1 MAQCN
6 STSGYAHRR
15 HERKEGRARPASP
28 ARVPKASNGSGTPR
42 SSLIA
47 TGRAGKWPTETNP
60 VRAHGWSGDRLRLR
74 CSRRLH
80 ALYWMGL
87 VADRVTLYQTNN
99 PAHSVTPRQQRYL
112 AVRGASSMLEHP
124 AFLSWSGRTGCLHPS
139 PLRGT
144 EGSNPSPS
152 SGESGAN
159 STQGF
164 GDLPPSSRLRL
175 GV

>member
-28 ARVPKASNGSGTPR
+28 AHVPKASNGSGTPR

-60 VRAHGWSGDRLRLR
+60 VPAHGWSGDRLVRLR

-80 ALYWMGL
+80 AHYWMGL
-87 VADRVTLYQTNN
+87 AADRLTLYQTNN

-124 AFLSWSGRTGCLHPS
+124 AFLILERSGRVPTSVSPTGDRGFESVSLHQRVRCEP
-139 PLRGT
+139 
-144 EGSNPSPS
+144 
-152 SGESGAN
+152 
-159 STQGF
+159 
-164 GDLPPSSRLRL
+164 DLRL
-175 GV
+175 ASRTHFRTL